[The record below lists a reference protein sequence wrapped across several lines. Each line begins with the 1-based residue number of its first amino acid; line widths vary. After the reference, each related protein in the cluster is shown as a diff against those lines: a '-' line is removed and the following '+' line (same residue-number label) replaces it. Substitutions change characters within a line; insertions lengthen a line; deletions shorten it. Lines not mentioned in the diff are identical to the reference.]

1 MFFKTMYC
9 ELFKR
14 DFQFSS
20 FQFSRSV
27 VSDSLWPHESQHA
40 RPPCP
45 SPTPGVYPNSCPSS
59 WWCHPAIS
67 SSAVP
72 FSSCQSFLKI
82 NHSSHCLLWHSIWR
96 KFYLWLKIFMIKKK
110 MFIINK
116 KIILKNLF
124 LVADKILKMKD
135 YPLYINQNCHRV
147 TVSPYTETHLKKF
160 QVKSSFF
167 FHFGS

>member
-1 MFFKTMYC
+1 
-9 ELFKR
+9 
-14 DFQFSS
+14 
-20 FQFSRSV
+20 
-27 VSDSLWPHESQHA
+27 
-40 RPPCP
+40 
-45 SPTPGVYPNSCPSS
+45 
-59 WWCHPAIS
+59 
-67 SSAVP
+67 
-72 FSSCQSFLKI
+72 
-82 NHSSHCLLWHSIWR
+82 
-96 KFYLWLKIFMIKKK
+96 MIKKK

-167 FHFGS
+167 FHFKLPHCQKKNVYQKSGNRIRVYDEMKKFFLFILIIQVLSFIDSKLSELLNIVESFIVSHKVRVALHQEEFLKCVVFRHCERPKEQF